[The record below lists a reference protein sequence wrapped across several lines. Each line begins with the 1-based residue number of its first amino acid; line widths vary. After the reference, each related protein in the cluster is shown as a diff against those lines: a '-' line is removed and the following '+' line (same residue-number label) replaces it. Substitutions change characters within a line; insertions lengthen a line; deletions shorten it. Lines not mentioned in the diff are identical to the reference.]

1 MYLIYALVVGR
12 KLMIPDEKNAISA
25 PNKTT
30 LLVLFAL
37 PLSLVTFAL
46 AFIFQESASVMSLAW
61 MIESSILYM
70 VYSRMQ
76 DRRILL
82 FASVVFFIG
91 ICKYLLLVGDLYT
104 RDYLALGT
112 SLLAM
117 ISVFASLY
125 VLRRD
130 E

>member
-1 MYLIYALVVGR
+1 
-12 KLMIPDEKNAISA
+12 MIPDEKHTISA

-82 FASVVFFIG
+82 FASVVFLIG
-91 ICKYLLLVGDLYT
+91 ICKYLLLIGGLHT